1 MSPSPAATN
10 IFEQQSHNKRQ
21 TWVVM
26 AGFIVFLAF
35 MGFGFDLYLFGTDTF
50 FPLGTLA
57 ALVVGFSSAMWSLE
71 GGAKAVL
78 NSAGAIPADPNNPD
92 DQRLINVVD
101 EMAIA
106 SGLPRP
112 AVYIIPDD
120 DPNAF
125 ATGRN
130 PQQSAIAVT
139 QGLMKSLNRE
149 ELQGVVAHEMSHI
162 RNYDIRVMTVVAA
175 LVGSILLL
183 SDWARR
189 GMWFG
194 GGRRRS
200 KSGGGQLGAIIFLL
214 WLLSIILAP
223 LIGQL
228 MAMMV
233 SRKREYL
240 ADASGAE
247 LTRNPLGLASA
258 LQKLENATAPTQSIK
273 RGSAHLCI
281 VDPMGKKMN
290 FKEGAVADLL
300 GTHPPIQKR
309 ITALQAMAYQFLP
322 QTGAHTG

>member
-1 MSPSPAATN
+1 MTIPSIPKN
-10 IFEQQSHNKRQ
+10 IYEQQSHNKRQ
-21 TWVVM
+21 TWFVM
-26 AGFIVFLAF
+26 MGFILFLAF
-35 MGFGFDLYLFGTDTF
+35 LGFGFDVYLFGMDSF
-50 FPLGTLA
+50 FPLGTFVA
-57 ALVVGFSSAMWSLE
+57 VVFGSGSAMWSLE
-71 GGAKAVL
+71 SGAKAVL
-78 NSAGAIPADPNNPD
+78 NSAGAIPADPENPAHR
-92 DQRLINVVD
+92 QLLNVVD
-101 EMAIA
+101 EMSIA

-112 AVYIIPDD
+112 KVYIVPDQ

-130 PQQSAIAVT
+130 PEQSSIAVT
-139 QGLMKSLNRE
+139 EGLLNSLSRE

-194 GGRRRS
+194 GGRRRDS
-200 KSGGGQLGAIIFLL
+200 KSGGGQLGALVLVL
-214 WLLSIILAP
+214 WVVAIILAP
-223 LIGQL
+223 MISQV

-258 LQKLENATAPTQSIK
+258 LQKLENASAPTESIK

-281 VDPMGKKMN
+281 VDPLGKKIN
-290 FKEGAVADLL
+290 LKEGAVAELF

-309 ITALQAMAYQFLP
+309 ITALKAMAYQFP
-322 QTGAHTG
+322 GPATAA